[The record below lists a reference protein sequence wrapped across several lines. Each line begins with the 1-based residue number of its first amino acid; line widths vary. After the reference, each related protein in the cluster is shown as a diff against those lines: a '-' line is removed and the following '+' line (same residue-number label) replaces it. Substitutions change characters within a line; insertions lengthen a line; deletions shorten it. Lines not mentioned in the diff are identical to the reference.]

1 MTAELEAPK
10 YWGNYILDIG
20 ESLTQFWAQHLSA
33 RPRDILFI
41 LGCGFDPRTILGI
54 ETLLGLGGD
63 GKRDVLAITLEE
75 GTTSPSMAHLSAVQ
89 TNREKLQTLVEGRG
103 GIATTSVQ
111 MQAEDGRRVGS
122 RNAAGVIRDFAQLQP
137 YSDVVVD
144 ISALPRAIYCPLI
157 AKILYLLKHALPQ
170 TGCTRIN
177 LHVLVSEDP
186 ALDHAIRE
194 EGISDTASYVYGF
207 SGGLEMESTTDLPKI
222 WIPVLGEKQE
232 EQLKRVYDLV
242 SPNDICPLL
251 PSPSRN
257 PRRGDDL
264 IYEYRELLFE
274 RLRVEPSNFVYA
286 AERNPFEV
294 YRHIKRTVA
303 QFRDALKPLGG
314 CKAVISA
321 HSSKLLSLGV
331 LLAAYELKEANGDV
345 GIAHV
350 ESQGYTMSLPL
361 PESKSELCGLWL
373 CGECYEP

>member
-1 MTAELEAPK
+1 MSAELEAPK
-10 YWGNYILDIG
+10 YWENYILDIG
-20 ESLTQFWAQHLSA
+20 ESVTQFWAQHLGTG
-33 RPRDILFI
+33 PRDLLFI
-41 LGCGFDPRTILGI
+41 LGCGFDPRTILGV
-54 ETLLGLGGD
+54 ETLFGLGGQ
-63 GKRDVLAITLEE
+63 GKREVLAITLDE
-75 GTTSPSMAHLSAVQ
+75 GATSPSMTHLSAVE
-89 TNREKLQTLVEGRG
+89 TNREKLQKLVEGRG
-103 GIATTSVQ
+103 VITATSVQ
-111 MQAEDGRRVGS
+111 MQAEDGRRIGS
-122 RNAAGVIRDFAQLQP
+122 RNAAGVIKDLLQLQP
-137 YSDVVVD
+137 FSDVILD

-157 AKILYLLKHALPQ
+157 AKILYLLKHAPPDS
-170 TGCTRIN
+170 GCARIN

-186 ALDHAIRE
+186 ALDDAIKE

-207 SGGLEMESTTDLPKI
+207 GGGLEMESTTDLPKI

-242 SPNDICPLL
+242 SPNEICPLL

-350 ESQGYTMSLPL
+350 ESQGYTMNPTL
-361 PESKSELCGLWL
+361 PETKSELCGLWL